1 MKSLMF
7 FMLGM
12 LALFSACA
20 GNGHEKEL
28 IVAPWGVVNDTT
40 DGGASFDLEQIIAN
54 GEIIMLTLSG
64 PESYYDY
71 KGRHLGLHYLLCQK
85 FADKIGV
92 SLRIDLCRDTAEMIR
107 KLIDGEGDVVAYWLS
122 PDVLHLPIDSV
133 ERLAF
138 CGPTKSKERL
148 GWAVEKGHDA
158 LVKALDKWFR
168 PQMLAEAKNE
178 EGFLLSSHSV
188 KRHVYAPMQDRH
200 KGIISQFDGL
210 FTKYGQKIR
219 WDWRLL
225 AAQCY
230 QESTFDPYAK
240 SWAGACGLMQI
251 MPSTASHLGLPMSEI
266 FIPEANIEA
275 ATRYLVELERK
286 FGDIPDRSE
295 RINFVLA
302 SYNGGYH
309 HIRDAMRL
317 AAKNGKNEK
326 SWKDVSQYVLLLAEP
341 QYYRDPVVKYGYMR
355 GNETVGYVSGIR
367 KRWQLYRGAG
377 IQSGNFLPNAPR
389 KSKHQKGK
397 YRLVDD
403 KNVGK

>member
-1 MKSLMF
+1 MF

-251 MPSTASHLGLPMSEI
+251 MPFWQREIGLSTHNLFDIRQNLRFGCII
-266 FIPEANIEA
+266 F
-275 ATRYLVELERK
+275 RHYLELEKGNIGKALSR
-286 FGDIPDRSE
+286 
-295 RINFVLA
+295 
-302 SYNGGYH
+302 YNGSY
-309 HIRDAMRL
+309 
-317 AAKNGKNEK
+317 GKKHYPIKVLRCYESFKEK
-326 SWKDVSQYVLLLAEP
+326 FFAL
-341 QYYRDPVVKYGYMR
+341 
-355 GNETVGYVSGIR
+355 
-367 KRWQLYRGAG
+367 
-377 IQSGNFLPNAPR
+377 
-389 KSKHQKGK
+389 
-397 YRLVDD
+397 
-403 KNVGK
+403 